1 MTRNRDWQDDG
12 IEPRGPKRPTEFL
25 TPTFRLMALNS
36 AIEVSKF
43 PQVAIHAAARAAG
56 VRVHITEL
64 ADRLIVTVTGKIP
77 TATLPTTKEKEK
89 PKPSLSFSPGAYS
102 GAGKR
107 Y

>member
-36 AIEVSKF
+36 SIEVSKF

-64 ADRLIVTVTGKIP
+64 ADRLKVTITGKIDP
-77 TATLPTTKEKEK
+77 VATKKKEK
-89 PKPSLSFSPGAYS
+89 PKPSPAPASTEARRRGTEYAFD
-102 GAGKR
+102 
-107 Y
+107 